1 LTLRILVG
9 IAALLALA
17 ALTGCAGAG
26 NWARARGRDLGDCVR
41 ASVGLGV
48 GLYAEVQA
56 TSVLHPSVGFG
67 DVSLAPRKT
76 VGWDPRPIPP
86 GRVRTAAFPTLVL
99 AWPIYRREMIS
110 MGFEDTAPG
119 WRGFLSPLILMGSH
133 HVEGR
138 ANSLLGLHRWLPNPM
153 LGEMPPES
161 SSERLSR
168 QSWFAVSGT
177 LGVVQA
183 DFGVNPLEIVD
194 LLGGLVGWDVLGDDA
209 RGDIPPPTPNGPIPP
224 DPLQNEG

>member
-1 LTLRILVG
+1 LRRLSG

-17 ALTGCAGAG
+17 ALTGCAGFG
-26 NWARARGRDLGDCVR
+26 DWTRARGRDLGDCVR

-76 VGWDPRPIPP
+76 LGWDPRPIPP
-86 GRVRTAAFPTLVL
+86 GRVRTAAFPTLLL

-119 WRGFLSPLILMGSH
+119 WRGFFSPLILMGSH

-138 ANSLLGLHRWLPNPM
+138 ANSLLGLHRLLPNPM
-153 LGEMPPES
+153 LGKSPPETPP
-161 SSERLSR
+161 ERWSR
-168 QSWFAVSGT
+168 ETWFAVSGT
-177 LGVVQA
+177 LGVVHA
-183 DFGVNPLEIVD
+183 DLGINPLEIVD
-194 LLGGLVGWDVLGDDA
+194 LLVGLVGWDLLGDDE
-209 RGDIPPPTPNGPIPP
+209 RGKAPPPPPNGPIPP